1 MSDTTSQLPVVTSA
15 LEELQAKV
23 QSLVAP
29 NFCTG
34 MLPLETSEG
43 KLFYCKGGSSD
54 ASFLSFADGVLHDG
68 DIQKLVEACQ
78 QATFGRGNQ
87 DVLDE
92 SYRKAW
98 KLDTTHFAA
107 QFDLARSG
115 IMETVHDQLLHYEKN
130 TLKLEPQLY
139 KLNIYGTRVSP
150 HIDTPR
156 SEKLFASL
164 VVVLPT
170 THTGGNLLLG
180 KDGSL
185 FNFDSS
191 KLVFHPETKT
201 PQIAF
206 AAFYSDIEHE
216 VLPVEAGYR
225 ITLTYNLHLADTDL
239 PIPKALSCD
248 TLTSLKNALLDL
260 ISNPKVLP
268 NGGALG
274 FGLLYQYPIN
284 PKFQKDLVKFAGA
297 LKGNDA
303 LVRTACSSIGLNVA
317 VKVVYDLEDA
327 DGPEEDDEDREGEYL
342 GRDWISDKVHPGG
355 EVYDDGYSSAFKFS
369 GAKAIRGYLGTEK
382 QKDTLPMLWVTPE
395 SSMVPT
401 EAAFAAYGNEHW
413 VKHIYGNLVLTTKVP
428 PAQKREELLRKARA
442 SLTGDAAS

>member
-1 MSDTTSQLPVVTSA
+1 MSATASQPSVKTSSVE
-15 LEELQAKV
+15 LERLQAKV

-34 MLPLETSEG
+34 TLPLETSAG
-43 KLFYCKGGSSD
+43 KLFYCKGSASD
-54 ASFLSFADGVLHDG
+54 SSFLSFTDGGLQDG

-78 QATFGRGNQ
+78 QATFGRGGQ

-98 KLDTTHFAA
+98 KLDVTQFST

-139 KLNIYGTRVSP
+139 KLNIYGPGSFFKP
-150 HIDTPR
+150 HVDTPQ

-170 THTGGNLLLG
+170 THNGGNLLLG

-191 KLVFHPETKT
+191 KLVFHPETKA

-216 VLPVEAGYR
+216 VLPVEDGYR

-239 PIPKALSCD
+239 PIPKALSD
-248 TLTSLKNALLDL
+248 TLASLKSALLDL
-260 ISNPKVLP
+260 ISNPQILP

-303 LVRTACSSIGLNVA
+303 LVKTACSSIGLDVA
-317 VKVVYDLEDA
+317 VMVGYDLV
-327 DGPEEDDEDREGEYL
+327 DEDEKH
-342 GRDWISDKVHPGG
+342 WISDKIHPGG
-355 EVYDDGYSSAFKFS
+355 EVFDEFFSSVF
-369 GAKAIRGYLGTEK
+369 
-382 QKDTLPMLWVTPE
+382 
-395 SSMVPT
+395 
-401 EAAFAAYGNEHW
+401 
-413 VKHIYGNLVLTTKVP
+413 
-428 PAQKREELLRKARA
+428 RKK
-442 SLTGDAAS
+442 GG